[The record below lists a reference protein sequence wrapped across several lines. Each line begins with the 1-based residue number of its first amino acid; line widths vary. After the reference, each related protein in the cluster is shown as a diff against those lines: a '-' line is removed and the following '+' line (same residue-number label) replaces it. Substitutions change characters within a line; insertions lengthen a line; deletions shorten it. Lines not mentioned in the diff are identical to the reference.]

1 MGARNLLQW
10 SFPAKESP
18 PVSPNPRFR
27 LAELCRFLTFVSV
40 QMSDSSSKKALP
52 KSGWLSVVV
61 LSCVFIGAY
70 FVLRALPDAQCG
82 FLHYEEIVNADG
94 EIELCATNHAG
105 FIDLTSLTYPILA
118 KLKTSTPM
126 SPGREAQVEL
136 HLKTDGGMSIAPHEL
151 AVTHTEK
158 MHVMVI
164 DPSLED
170 YHHVHPQAE
179 GLDGRY
185 TFAFTP
191 ARGGNYRVFTE
202 IVPQRSRRQAI
213 ALSELEVAGEA
224 EAISFARSTESV
236 VDGVRFRLVGAPE
249 VMKTGRDY
257 RFELVITAAD
267 GSPIRLETVMG
278 AQGHMVAFDEARRGF
293 AHMHPVD
300 SVVSARTAGFSGRDN
315 ADPGLDFFFNVPN
328 PGWYRLFAQIQVE
341 GEAVFGRFDLKV
353 D

>member
-1 MGARNLLQW
+1 
-10 SFPAKESP
+10 
-18 PVSPNPRFR
+18 
-27 LAELCRFLTFVSV
+27 
-40 QMSDSSSKKALP
+40 MSASSSRKLLP
-52 KSGWLSVVV
+52 PTRWLSVAV
-61 LSCVFIGAY
+61 LSCVFVAAY

-105 FIDLTSLTYPILA
+105 FIDLSRLSYPVVA
-118 KLKTSTPM
+118 ELKTATPP
-126 SPGREAQVEL
+126 SPGQVVQVEL
-136 HLKTDGGMSIAPHEL
+136 NLETDGGMSIAPHEL

-170 YHHVHPQAE
+170 YHHVHPEAD
-179 GLDGRY
+179 GLDGIY

-191 ARGGNYRVFTE
+191 SRGGSYRVFTE

-224 EAISFARSTESV
+224 QPAAFARSSESV
-236 VDGVRFRLVGAPE
+236 VDGVRFILSGAPDL
-249 VMKTGRDY
+249 MKTGRDY
-257 RFELVITAAD
+257 RFELEITAAD
-267 GSPIRLETVMG
+267 DGSTVDLETVMG
-278 AQGHMVAFDEARRGF
+278 AKGHMVAFDAARRGF

-300 SVVSARTAGFSGRDN
+300 SVVSARTAGFSVGDD
-315 ADPGLDFFFNVPN
+315 ADPGLAFLFNVPN
-328 PGWYRLFAQIQVE
+328 PGWYRLFAQIQVG

-353 D
+353 E